1 MLAVFVCAGIM
12 YMPDLLNKDLVRCK
26 MFNVYEVCTWDDV
39 TYTEVSSYDKE
50 IDAKKECDRLNVE
63 RRSKKYNPDPI
74 CYCVMSDLQYYLLMK
89 D

>member
-1 MLAVFVCAGIM
+1 
-12 YMPDLLNKDLVRCK
+12 

-63 RRSKKYNPDPI
+63 HRSKKYNPSKRYTRRDGKANE
-74 CYCVMSDLQYYLLMK
+74 SRT
-89 D
+89 